1 MSYLSPSASVLE
13 RIVNRASSTVD
24 IDDFVAHLLAITRDA
39 EQVVMRYY
47 SNLQHDDVT
56 RKADNSPVTAADHA
70 SHELLLAALQAL
82 TPEIP
87 VLSEESIAADIAA
100 RLSWP
105 VVWVVDPLDGTKEFI
120 ANTGEFTINIALV
133 SDGRPLLGLLAR
145 PTTGEIFVGIP
156 GLGAWCYC
164 QEADEREVRTALRTR
179 LLDRSVPVTILA
191 SSRHS
196 PARVDAVMQA
206 LSGLASGVARSDA
219 GSALKFSALATGS
232 ADVYP
237 RTSPCYEW
245 DVAAGDALVEAAGG
259 CVLGL
264 DGEPLRYNQR
274 DTLLAP
280 RFIAQADPSI
290 NYLDKLRA
298 QLHASACQH

>member
-1 MSYLSPSASVLE
+1 MSYVSSSASKLE
-13 RIVNRASSTVD
+13 AIVKRTSSTVD
-24 IDDFVAHLLAITRDA
+24 VDDFVARLLAITREA
-39 EQVVMRYY
+39 ERVVLGYY
-47 SNLQHDDVT
+47 NNLQHEDVT
-56 RKADNSPVTAADHA
+56 HKADDSPVTAADHA
-70 SHELLLAALQAL
+70 SHDLLFAALQAL
-82 TPEIP
+82 TPDIP
-87 VLSEESIAADIAA
+87 MLSEESSAADIAA

-105 VVWVVDPLDGTKEFI
+105 VVWMVDPLDGTKEFI
-120 ANTGEFTINIALV
+120 ASTGEFTINIALV
-133 SDGRPLLGLLAR
+133 SEGRPLLGLLAR
-145 PTTGEIFVGIP
+145 PTTGEVFVGIP
-156 GLGAWCYC
+156 GIGAWCYR
-164 QEADEREVRTALRTR
+164 QEADAQEVRTVLRTR
-179 LLDRSVPVTILA
+179 PIDSEVPVTILA

-196 PARVDAVMQA
+196 PTRVEAVMQA
-206 LSGLASGVARSDA
+206 LSDLASGVERSDA
-219 GSALKFSALATGS
+219 GSALKFSALAAGN

-280 RFIAQADPSI
+280 RFIAQADPSV

>member
-1 MSYLSPSASVLE
+1 MSYVSSSASQLE
-13 RIVNRASSTVD
+13 AIIKRASSTLD
-24 IDDFVAHLLAITRDA
+24 ADDFVAHLLAITRDA
-39 EQVVMRYY
+39 ERVILGYY
-47 SNLQHDDVT
+47 NNLQHGDVT
-56 RKADNSPVTAADHA
+56 HKADDSPVTAADHA
-70 SHELLLAALQAL
+70 SHNLLLAALTVL
-82 TPEIP
+82 TPDIP
-87 VLSEESIAADIAA
+87 VLSEESSAADIAA

-105 VVWVVDPLDGTKEFI
+105 VVWMVDPLDGTKEFI
-120 ANTGEFTINIALV
+120 ASTGEFTINIALV
-133 SDGRPLLGLLAR
+133 SEGRPLLGLLAR
-145 PTTGEIFVGIP
+145 PTTGEVFVGLP
-156 GLGAWCYC
+156 GIGAWCYRR
-164 QEADEREVRTALRTR
+164 EADGQEVRTVLRTR
-179 LLDRSVPVTILA
+179 SIDSELPITILA

-196 PARVDAVMQA
+196 QARVEAVMRA
-206 LSGLASGVARSDA
+206 LSDLAQGVERHNA
-219 GSALKFSALATGS
+219 GSALKFSALAAGH

-280 RFIAQADPSI
+280 RFIAQADPSV

>member
-1 MSYLSPSASVLE
+1 MLE
-13 RIVNRASSTVD
+13 HILKRASSTAD

-39 EQVVMRYY
+39 ERVVLGYY
-47 SNLQHDDVT
+47 NNLQHEDVT
-56 RKADNSPVTAADHA
+56 HKADDSPVTAADHA
-70 SHELLLAALQAL
+70 SHDLLLAALQQL

-87 VLSEESIAADIAA
+87 ILSEESAAADIAA

-105 VVWVVDPLDGTKEFI
+105 AVWVVDPLDGTKEFI
-120 ANTGEFTINIALV
+120 AQTGEFTINIALV
-133 SDGRPLLGLLAR
+133 AEGRPLLGLLAR
-145 PTTGEIFVGIP
+145 PTSGEIFVGIP
-156 GLGAWCYC
+156 GFGAWCYR
-164 QEADEREVRTALRTR
+164 QDANARERRTALRTR
-179 LLDRSVPVTILA
+179 LLDASAPVTILA

-196 PARVDAVMQA
+196 PTRVDAVMQA
-206 LSGLASGVARSDA
+206 LSGLGAGVARSNA

-280 RFIAQADPSI
+280 RFIAQADPSV
-290 NYLDKLRA
+290 NYLDKLRD